1 MRQRYSSS
9 VAVPLS
15 HSTVPLTH
23 SVLSQQL
30 PVAGRSQ
37 TLTGQK
43 GMVECQRRGNMVA
56 VLLQLWLVVVDVVV
70 TCKAIRCSGCQGN
83 FVDCHRAERSTR
95 MRFRKCVTGHAAWRF
110 VPFAVE
116 TCGHMEKQALQRR
129 EPLWGQL
136 RVAMAAFPIVNLCA
150 GQCSCCG

>member
-43 GMVECQRRGNMVA
+43 GMVECQRRGTMVA
-56 VLLQLWLVVVDVVV
+56 VLLHLWLVVVDVLV
-70 TCKAIRCSGCQGN
+70 
-83 FVDCHRAERSTR
+83 TR
-95 MRFRKCVTGHAAWRF
+95 MRLQSHTLLRLPREF
-110 VPFAVE
+110 
-116 TCGHMEKQALQRR
+116 CGLPQ
-129 EPLWGQL
+129 G
-136 RVAMAAFPIVNLCA
+136 
-150 GQCSCCG
+150 